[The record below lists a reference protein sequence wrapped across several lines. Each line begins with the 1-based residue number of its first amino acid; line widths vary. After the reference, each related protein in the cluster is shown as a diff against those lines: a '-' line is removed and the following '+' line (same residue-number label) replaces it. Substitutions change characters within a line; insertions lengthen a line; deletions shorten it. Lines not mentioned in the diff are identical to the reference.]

1 MCFIQ
6 RSLSA
11 PTSPTDKDEGTSGE
25 RTDPGAGVSET
36 QSAGKKYGVWGGR
49 G

>member
-11 PTSPTDKDEGTSGE
+11 PTSPTDKGEGTPAE
-25 RTDPGAGVSET
+25 KTDPGAGVSET
-36 QSAGKKYGVWGGR
+36 QSAGKEYGVWAGR